1 MNWKPFDTA
10 PEEGRFLVYMPE
22 EKEWNNTHVMV
33 RKPYT
38 TATIGNRFAF
48 DFSKPTLWCEIPTL
62 PEGEDNA
69 PEW

>member
-10 PEEGRFLVYMPE
+10 PKKGVFLVYLPE
-22 EKEWNNTHVMV
+22 E
-33 RKPYT
+33 RKGSRIHTMRRHPNVS
-38 TATIGNRFAF
+38 TIGHVFAF
-48 DFSKPTLWCEIPTL
+48 DLKKPALWCEIPTL